1 MYACVYFYI
10 YVYMFVYIYVYVCIY
25 AYMSERSIGKNMS
38 LESLLRKKIIRCS
51 VPPVWTDIPRTI

>member
-1 MYACVYFYI
+1 MCLFSYLCVYVCI
-10 YVYMFVYIYVYVCIY
+10 YIYVYVCIY

>member
-1 MYACVYFYI
+1 MCLFLYLCVY
-10 YVYMFVYIYVYVCIY
+10 VCIYVYVCIH
-25 AYMSERSIGKNMS
+25 AYMSEISIGKNMS